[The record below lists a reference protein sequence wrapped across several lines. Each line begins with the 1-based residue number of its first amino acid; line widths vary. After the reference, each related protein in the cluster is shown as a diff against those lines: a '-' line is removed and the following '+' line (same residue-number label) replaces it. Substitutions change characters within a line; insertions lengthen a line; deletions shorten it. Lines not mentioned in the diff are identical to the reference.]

1 MPFEFRIFALAS
13 AVAATLAVFVAPS
26 AAQNVQERTIR
37 WGHLNNT
44 DHPVSKGVQ
53 KFTEIVAAKSGG
65 KIKVKEYPAN
75 QLGSEM
81 QQQSALRAGTQEML
95 SPATTSLVGI
105 VKDYGLI
112 DFPFI
117 VSTPQQADALL
128 DGPLGSALLAK
139 LPEKGLVGLGYWDLG
154 FRNVTNSRRPITK
167 GEDLDGIKIRVIPNP
182 VYLETFKAFNANPVP
197 MSFSELYTALET
209 RTVDGQENPFSVI
222 LSNKFYEVQKY
233 LSVTNHTY
241 STNIILISKK
251 FWDQLS
257 PDEQKI
263 LQDAAN
269 EARDYQRKVSR
280 EQAQSAISDLKA
292 KGMEINEI
300 APAELAKMLGKTKPI
315 AQKFSAEYDQEIV
328 KLFNA
333 ELDRVH
339 ALKL

>member
-1 MPFEFRIFALAS
+1 MAMCPRIALGIAAFAALA
-13 AVAATLAVFVAPS
+13 AVANPA
-26 AAQNVQERTIR
+26 AAQVQERTIR

-53 KFTEIVAAKSGG
+53 KFTELVAAKSGG
-65 KIKVKEYPAN
+65 KLKVREYPAN

-81 QQQSALRAGTQEML
+81 QQQSALRAGTQEMQ

-117 VSTPQQADALL
+117 VSTPKQADALL

-139 LPEKGLVGLGYWDLG
+139 LPEKGLIGLAYWDLG
-154 FRNVTNSRRPITK
+154 FRNVTNSRRAITK
-167 GEDLDGIKIRVIPNP
+167 GEDLEGIKLRVIPNP

-241 STNIILISKK
+241 STNIILVSKV
-251 FWDQLS
+251 FWDKLS
-257 PDEQKI
+257 KEEQGI

-269 EARDYQRKVSR
+269 EARDYQRKISR
-280 EQAQSAISDLKA
+280 EQAQASIAELKT

-300 APAELAKMLGKTKPI
+300 APAELAKMREKTKPI
-315 AQKFSAEYDQEIV
+315 AQKFSAEYDPGIV

-333 ELDRVH
+333 ELDRIQ
-339 ALKL
+339 KD

>member
-1 MPFEFRIFALAS
+1 MPVRFKGLAF
-13 AVAATLAVFVAPS
+13 VAAVG
-26 AAQNVQERTIR
+26 AAALGAMGTASGQAIQERTLR

-53 KFTEIVAAKSGG
+53 KFAEIVAAKSGG
-65 KIKVKEYPAN
+65 KIRVREYPAN

-81 QQQSALRAGTQEML
+81 QQQSALRAGTQEMQ

-117 VSTPQQADALL
+117 VSTPQQADSML
-128 DGPLGSALLAK
+128 DGPLGAALLAK
-139 LPEKGLVGLGYWDLG
+139 LPEKGLIGLAYWDLG

-197 MSFSELYTALET
+197 MSFSELYSALET

-233 LSVTNHTY
+233 LGVTNHTY

-251 FWDQLS
+251 FWDTLS

-263 LQDAAN
+263 LQDAAI

-280 EQAQSAISDLKA
+280 EQAKAAIDELKA

-300 APAELAKMLGKTKPI
+300 APSELDRMRAKTKPI
-315 AQKFSAEYDQEIV
+315 AEKFSADYDPALV
-328 KLFNA
+328 KLFNS

-339 ALKL
+339 ALKP

>member
-1 MPFEFRIFALAS
+1 MPITIRIIAS
-13 AVAATLAVFVAPS
+13 AALGLAIAATGIGPATS
-26 AAQNVQERTIR
+26 QTIQERTIR

-53 KFTEIVAAKSGG
+53 KFTELVAAKSGG
-65 KIKVKEYPAN
+65 KLKVKEFPAN

-81 QQQSALRAGTQEML
+81 QQQSALRAGTQEMQ

-128 DGPLGSALLAK
+128 DGPLGTALLAK

-154 FRNVTNSRRPITK
+154 FRNVTNSKRPITK

-241 STNIILISKK
+241 STNIILVSKK
-251 FWDQLS
+251 FWDTLS
-257 PDEQKI
+257 ADEQKI
-263 LQDAAN
+263 LQDAAV

-280 EQAQSAISDLKA
+280 EQAQSAIADLKA
-292 KGMEINEI
+292 KGMAVNDI
-300 APAELAKMLGKTKPI
+300 APAELAKMREKTTPI
-315 AQKFSAEYDQEIV
+315 AQKFSAEYDPEIV

-339 ALKL
+339 ALKP

>member
-1 MPFEFRIFALAS
+1 MALRVKSAGWIAAVATTLVIACGPAS
-13 AVAATLAVFVAPS
+13 A
-26 AAQNVQERTIR
+26 QVQERTIR

-53 KFTEIVAAKSGG
+53 KFIEIVAAKSGG
-65 KIKVKEYPAN
+65 KLKVREYPAN

-81 QQQSALRAGTQEML
+81 QQQSALRAGTQEMQ

-167 GEDLDGIKIRVIPNP
+167 GDDLDGIKIRVIPNP

-241 STNIILISKK
+241 STNIILVSKV
-251 FWDQLS
+251 FWDKLS
-257 PDEQKI
+257 KEEQTI
-263 LQDAAN
+263 LQDAAI

-280 EQAQSAISDLKA
+280 EQATAAINELKS
-292 KGMEINEI
+292 KGMEVNEI
-300 APAELAKMLGKTKPI
+300 APAELAKMREKTKPI
-315 AQKFSAEYDQEIV
+315 AAKFSADYDPAIV
-328 KLFNA
+328 KLFNG
-333 ELDRVH
+333 ELERIYARKD
-339 ALKL
+339 

>member
-1 MPFEFRIFALAS
+1 
-13 AVAATLAVFVAPS
+13 
-26 AAQNVQERTIR
+26 
-37 WGHLNNT
+37 
-44 DHPVSKGVQ
+44 
-53 KFTEIVAAKSGG
+53 
-65 KIKVKEYPAN
+65 
-75 QLGSEM
+75 
-81 QQQSALRAGTQEML
+81 
-95 SPATTSLVGI
+95 
-105 VKDYGLI
+105 
-112 DFPFI
+112 
-117 VSTPQQADALL
+117 
-128 DGPLGSALLAK
+128 
-139 LPEKGLVGLGYWDLG
+139 
-154 FRNVTNSRRPITK
+154 
-167 GEDLDGIKIRVIPNP
+167 
-182 VYLETFKAFNANPVP
+182 

-300 APAELAKMLGKTKPI
+300 VPAELAKMLGKTKPI
-315 AQKFSAEYDQEIV
+315 AQKFSAEYDPEIV

-339 ALKL
+339 ALKQ

>member
-1 MPFEFRIFALAS
+1 MVMYPRILLGF
-13 AVAATLAVFVAPS
+13 AVAALAVASGPA
-26 AAQNVQERTIR
+26 AAQVQERTIR

-53 KFTEIVAAKSGG
+53 KFTELVAAKSGG
-65 KIKVKEYPAN
+65 KLKVREYPAN

-81 QQQSALRAGTQEML
+81 QQQSALRAGTQEMQ

-117 VSTPQQADALL
+117 VSTPKQADALL

-139 LPEKGLVGLGYWDLG
+139 LPEKGLIGLGYWDLG
-154 FRNVTNSRRPITK
+154 FRNVTNSRRAITK
-167 GEDLDGIKIRVIPNP
+167 GEDLDGIKLRVIPNP

-241 STNIILISKK
+241 STNIILVSKV
-251 FWDQLS
+251 FWDKLS
-257 PDEQKI
+257 KDEQAI
-263 LQDAAN
+263 LQEAAN

-280 EQAQSAISDLKA
+280 EAAAAAIGELKA
-292 KGMEINEI
+292 KGMAVNEI
-300 APAELAKMLGKTKPI
+300 APAELAKMREKTKPI
-315 AQKFSAEYDQEIV
+315 AQKFSADYDPAIV

-333 ELDRVH
+333 ELDRIQ
-339 ALKL
+339 KD

>member
-1 MPFEFRIFALAS
+1 MPFEFRVFALAS
-13 AVAATLAVFVAPS
+13 AVAATLAVFAGP
-26 AAQNVQERTIR
+26 AGAQNVQERTIR

-81 QQQSALRAGTQEML
+81 QQQSALRAGTQEMQ

-128 DGPLGSALLAK
+128 DGPLGTALLAK

-154 FRNVTNSRRPITK
+154 FRNVTNSRRPVTK

-280 EQAQSAISDLKA
+280 EQAQSAIGGLKA
-292 KGMEINEI
+292 KGMEVNEI
-300 APAELAKMLGKTKPI
+300 APAELARMRDKTKPI
-315 AQKFSAEYDQEIV
+315 AQKFSAEYDPEIV
-328 KLFNA
+328 KLFNS

-339 ALKL
+339 ALKQ

>member
-1 MPFEFRIFALAS
+1 MPVRFKGLAWVAAIGAIALGAVGPAS
-13 AVAATLAVFVAPS
+13 A
-26 AAQNVQERTIR
+26 QNIKERTIR
-37 WGHLNNT
+37 WGHINNT

-53 KFTEIVAAKSGG
+53 KFTEIVAAKSSG
-65 KIKVKEYPAN
+65 KIKVREYPAN

-81 QQQSALRAGTQEML
+81 QQQSALRAGTQEMQ

-128 DGPLGSALLAK
+128 DGPLGAALLAK
-139 LPEKGLVGLGYWDLG
+139 LPEKGLVGLAYWDLG
-154 FRNVTNSRRPITK
+154 FRNVTNSPRPITK

-197 MSFSELYTALET
+197 MSFSELYSALET

-222 LSNKFYEVQKY
+222 LSNKFFEVQKY
-233 LSVTNHTY
+233 LSATNHTY
-241 STNIILISKK
+241 STNIILVSKK

-263 LQDAAN
+263 HQDAAI
-269 EARDYQRKVSR
+269 EARDYQREVSR
-280 EQAQSAISDLKA
+280 EQAKAAIDDLKI

-300 APAELAKMLGKTKPI
+300 APAALARMRDKTKPI
-315 AQKFSAEYDQEIV
+315 AEKFSADYDGAIV
-328 KLFNA
+328 KLFNS
-333 ELDRVH
+333 ELDRMH
-339 ALKL
+339 ALKP

>member
-1 MPFEFRIFALAS
+1 MPLEFRSFALAG
-13 AVAATLAVFVAPS
+13 AVVAAAAIGIGPA

-81 QQQSALRAGTQEML
+81 QQQSALRAGTQEMQ

-182 VYLETFKAFNANPVP
+182 VYLETFKVFNANPVP

-241 STNIILISKK
+241 STNIILVSKK

-257 PDEQKI
+257 SDEQKI

-280 EQAQSAISDLKA
+280 EQAQSAVSDLKA
-292 KGMEINEI
+292 KGMAVNEI
-300 APAELAKMLGKTKPI
+300 TPAELARMRDKTKPI
-315 AQKFSAEYDQEIV
+315 AQKFSAEYDPEIV
-328 KLFNA
+328 KLFNS

-339 ALKL
+339 ALKQ

>member
-1 MPFEFRIFALAS
+1 MQHTSAIRRA
-13 AVAATLAVFVAPS
+13 AVAASLVAALAMISEPA
-26 AAQNVQERTIR
+26 AAQVQERTIR

-53 KFTEIVAAKSGG
+53 KFTELVAAKSGG
-65 KIKVKEYPAN
+65 KLKVREYPAN

-81 QQQSALRAGTQEML
+81 QQQSALRAGTQEMQ

-117 VSTPQQADALL
+117 VSTPKQADALL

-154 FRNVTNSRRPITK
+154 FRNTTNSRRPITK

-241 STNIILISKK
+241 STNIILVSKI
-251 FWDQLS
+251 FWDKLS
-257 PDEQKI
+257 KDEQKI

-280 EQAQSAISDLKA
+280 DAATASITELKA

-300 APAELAKMLGKTKPI
+300 APAELARMRDKTKPI
-315 AQKFSAEYDQEIV
+315 AAKFSAEYDPELV
-328 KLFNA
+328 KLFNN
-333 ELDRVH
+333 ELERIHKD
-339 ALKL
+339 

>member
-1 MPFEFRIFALAS
+1 MPVRFKGLALVAAIGAVALGAMGPAS
-13 AVAATLAVFVAPS
+13 AQA
-26 AAQNVQERTIR
+26 VQERTIR

-53 KFTEIVAAKSGG
+53 KFAEIVAAKSGG
-65 KIKVKEYPAN
+65 KIKVREYPAN

-81 QQQSALRAGTQEML
+81 QRQSALRAGTQEMQ

-128 DGPLGSALLAK
+128 DGPLGAALLAK
-139 LPEKGLVGLGYWDLG
+139 LPEKRLVGLAYWDLG
-154 FRNVTNSRRPITK
+154 FRNVTNSKRAITR
-167 GEDLDGIKIRVIPNP
+167 GEDLGGIKIRVIPNP

-197 MSFSELYTALET
+197 MSFSELYSALET
-209 RTVDGQENPFSVI
+209 GTVDGQENPFSVI
-222 LSNKFYEVQKY
+222 LSNKFFEVQKY

-251 FWDQLS
+251 FWDGLS

-263 LQDAAN
+263 LQDAAI

-280 EQAQSAISDLKA
+280 EQAKAAIDELKA
-292 KGMEINEI
+292 KGMAVNEI
-300 APAELAKMLGKTKPI
+300 APVELDRMREKTKPI
-315 AQKFSAEYDQEIV
+315 AEKFSADYDPAIV
-328 KLFNA
+328 KLFNS

-339 ALKL
+339 ALKP